1 MFKGEVVI
9 VRGAWQYL
17 IVDSDDALVFVVRN
31 FMPFACRLET
41 VEIFIFYVHF
51 TCKAPLL

>member
-41 VEIFIFYVHF
+41 VEIFVFYVHF